1 MTNNITYNTV
11 KFVNIFYSVLLCA

>member
-11 KFVNIFYSVLLCA
+11 KFLNIFYSVLLCA